1 MWPFSHV
8 MEGAIVGADCNVGEH
23 VFIER
28 GAIVG
33 DGVTIKNG
41 VALWEGVSVADHVF
55 IGPNAVFTND
65 ARPRSPR
72 LPDVRT
78 RHEQRLWFLPTFIEE
93 GATVGANATVVCG
106 VRLGRFC
113 MVGAGAVVTKDVD
126 PFTLVCGVPARPCG
140 KVDRRGA
147 RLIKRGRYWIDAET
161 ARRYK
166 FEGQDLREV
175 P

>member
-1 MWPFSHV
+1 M
-8 MEGAIVGADCNVGEH
+8 GADCNVGEH